1 FKHFNVSPDEGTGED
16 RPQAPPPPGEP
27 KHGSPAVC
35 IPIGV
40 DDAVIYL
47 LQRSLSHLED
57 TGNTVRITFF
67 DFSSAFNTIHP
78 SLLRVKLER
87 AGTSDQLASWVTN
100 YLIDR
105 TQFVRLQDCV
115 SDVVVCSTGAPQGT
129 VLSPFLFTLY
139 TSDFT
144 QGNDCEYRKVI
155 MDFVN
160 WCELNHLQV
169 NASKTKEMVIDF
181 SRKPS
186 SNIAPVNIQGLD
198 IREMVCWG
206 GGCSERDKKRLNRL
220 IKRASSVCG
229 CPLDSIEVMG
239 ERRALAKLSTI
250 IDNTSHPLHQT
261 VGALSSSFSNRLRHP
276 RCRKERFH
284 RWVTRVVSLCLAV
297 SIAS

>member
-1 FKHFNVSPDEGTGED
+1 MWW
-16 RPQAPPPPGEP
+16 
-27 KHGSPAVC
+27 
-35 IPIGV
+35 
-40 DDAVIYL
+40 
-47 LQRSLSHLED
+47 
-57 TGNTVRITFF
+57 
-67 DFSSAFNTIHP
+67 SA
-78 SLLRVKLER
+78 
-87 AGTSDQLASWVTN
+87 A
-100 YLIDR
+100 
-105 TQFVRLQDCV
+105 QD
-115 SDVVVCSTGAPQGT
+115 APQGT

-144 QGNDCEYRKVI
+144 YSTDSCHLQKFSDDTAMPLWDVCQRGTTDCEYRKVI
-155 MDFVN
+155 MDFVD

-186 SNIAPVNIQGLD
+186 ADIAPVNIQGLD
-198 IREMVCWG
+198 IERWSAGE

-250 IDNTSHPLHQT
+250 MDNTSHPLHQT

-284 RWVTRVVSLCLAV
+284 
-297 SIAS
+297 